1 MAISEEQRERNKE
14 YDRAHN
20 IRYYQANK
28 ERILAYKHANREKI
42 AEAQKAYYQA
52 NREKVL
58 AYKKAYAQANKE
70 KLTAYR
76 EANKE
81 KMDAYNKEYYQ
92 VNKEKLAE
100 YREANK
106 ERNTAYARDYC
117 QANPGK
123 INAHTSKRRAAKIQR
138 TPNWLTLDDYHAIR
152 SLYETAAALTK
163 STGIKHHVDHVIPL
177 QGKTVSG
184 FHCPTN
190 LQILTQ
196 SENCSKHNKFTG
208 DE

>member
-1 MAISEEQRERNKE
+1 MATSEEQRERNKE

-42 AEAQKAYYQA
+42 AEVQKAYSQA
-52 NREKVL
+52 NREKIG
-58 AYKKAYAQANKE
+58 ARKKAYYVANKERTNANCAAYRRTNKEKIVAHYQANKE
-70 KLTAYR
+70 RIIARKR
-76 EANKE
+76 G
-81 KMDAYNKEYYQ
+81 
-92 VNKEKLAE
+92 
-100 YREANK
+100 
-106 ERNTAYARDYC
+106 YA

-123 INAHTSKRRAAKIQR
+123 VNATSAKRKAAKLQR
-138 TPNWLTLDDYHAIR
+138 TPNWLTREDYRAIR
-152 SLYETAAALTK
+152 TLYETAAALTK
-163 STGIKHHVDHVIPL
+163 ATGIKHHVDHIIPL
-177 QGKTVSG
+177 QGRTVSG

>member
-1 MAISEEQRERNKE
+1 MVTSEEQRERNKE

-42 AEAQKAYYQA
+42 AEVQKAYSQA
-52 NREKVL
+52 NREKIG
-58 AYKKAYAQANKE
+58 ARKKAYYVANKERTNANCAAYRRTNKEKIVAHYQANKERIIARKRGYAQANSGK
-70 KLTAYR
+70 
-76 EANKE
+76 
-81 KMDAYNKEYYQ
+81 
-92 VNKEKLAE
+92 VNAV
-100 YREANK
+100 A
-106 ERNTAYARDYC
+106 A
-117 QANPGK
+117 
-123 INAHTSKRRAAKIQR
+123 KRRSAKLQR
-138 TPNWLTLDDYHAIR
+138 TPNWLTVDDYHAIR
-152 SLYETAAALTK
+152 TLYETAAALTK

-177 QGKTVSG
+177 QGRTVSG